1 MKMKKMWFLFS
12 GLFLILVVAL
22 AGLPNLCLGAEEF
35 KPMTLKFST
44 YVGGNTWNGELNQ
57 YWANEVEKRTGGRI
71 KVKIFWLDSLVKS
84 KDALPGVQSGMT
96 DFAWISS
103 TYHPSNLPLFLMVDN
118 LLNFRQDYVAATL
131 ALLETCEKEANLKA
145 EMERENIILVAPH
158 ITGST
163 LATKK
168 CFSSISDLKGKTVRT
183 YGGPRIKYYEYMG
196 MNPVFMPYSDIYEA
210 IDRGTITAF
219 DMGVLLST
227 GFRHYEVVKCLYM
240 QDIGG
245 VIGSGIFLNLGT
257 FKKFPPDIQKIFLDL
272 RRDYGVYMAQKI
284 QGDEA
289 QYLREWETKYGVTIR
304 YPSPE
309 DRQKILD
316 ACHKAQEYIIKKQE
330 SEGHAA
336 SRKVWDFYTSA
347 LKRYEEKKP
356 AK

>member
-1 MKMKKMWFLFS
+1 MKKMRVFS
-12 GLFLILVVAL
+12 GGLFLLLAVAL
-22 AGLPNLCLGAEEF
+22 TVLPTRCPAAEEF
-35 KPMTLKFST
+35 KPVTLKLST
-44 YVGGNTWNGELNQ
+44 YVGANTWNGELNQ

-71 KVKIFWLDSLVKS
+71 KIKIFWMDSLVKS

-103 TYHPSNLPLFLMVDN
+103 TYHPSNLPLLLMVDN
-118 LLNFRQDYVAATL
+118 LLNFGQDYVAATL
-131 ALLETCEKEANLKA
+131 ALLESLEKEPNLKA

-183 YGGPRIKYYEYMG
+183 YGGPRIKYYEYLG

-210 IDRGTITAF
+210 LDRGTITAF
-219 DMGVLLST
+219 DMGVILST

-245 VIGSGIFLNLGT
+245 VIGSGIFLNMGT
-257 FKKFPPDIQKIFLDL
+257 FKKFPADIQKIFLDL

-284 QGDEA
+284 QRDEA
-289 QYLREWETKYGVTIR
+289 QYFREWETQHGVTIR
-304 YPSPE
+304 HPSPE
-309 DRQKILD
+309 DRAKILD
-316 ACHKAQEYIIKKQE
+316 ACHRAQEYIIKKQE
-330 SEGHAA
+330 SEGHGAA
-336 SRKVWDFYTSA
+336 RKVWDFYTSA
-347 LKRYEEKKP
+347 LKKYEEKKSI
-356 AK
+356 K